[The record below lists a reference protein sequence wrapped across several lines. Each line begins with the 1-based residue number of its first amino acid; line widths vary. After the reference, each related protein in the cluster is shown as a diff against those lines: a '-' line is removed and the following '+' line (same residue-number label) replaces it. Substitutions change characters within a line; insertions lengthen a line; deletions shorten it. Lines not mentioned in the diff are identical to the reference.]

1 MRSLLTIK
9 QECIPVGCV
18 LPTAVAIGWGG
29 AGPDPRKQAPPR
41 SRHPAQEE
49 APSRAPQGGT
59 PQEQAPPREQGPPE
73 QATPPLNR
81 ILDTRL

>member
-1 MRSLLTIK
+1 MHSSRMRTTHSSSHR
-9 QECIPVGCV
+9 VG
-18 LPTAVAIGWGG
+18 GG

-49 APSRAPQGGT
+49 APPRAPQGGT

-73 QATPPLNR
+73 QATPPPH
-81 ILDTRL
+81 